1 MENKGVW
8 VLDIET
14 TDLLANMLDYSSFPY
29 KLKPEAKLWCVVL
42 RNVYTEEIISAEGIN
57 ITRDWLKVSLE
68 GCTHLIGHNVIKF
81 DFLTLKL
88 FGVLDYNVGYLDQRD
103 SVFGKDV
110 KIIDTLI
117 LSRLFNPDRFGGHS
131 LHSWGERVPNE
142 NLKMDFRQL
151 CINKGYITKSSP
163 KGQEFKNYCPE
174 MLTYCLQD
182 TSVNK
187 DTFFALMGEMDG
199 YKGWSQAIKVE
210 NKLADLAVRR
220 ETLGFWFDK
229 DLAVKC
235 VEDLTEKMEALQN
248 KVNPILPPKPM
259 TKGELNAFTAPNIQ
273 FIKNGRPSANLV
285 KFAARI
291 GGFIEEDTT
300 EEESPVYAI
309 SFENKRYILPYTL
322 PFKTHVEAD
331 ISNLDHV
338 KTTLIDVYGWEP
350 TEWAERDLTKD
361 SKKQALSLDKQEKA
375 LERWFKETM
384 EGKYKV
390 LRLAAAFEK
399 FKVKKGGDLLEV
411 IKSKL
416 GSAFPVKVITSPK
429 VRVGVEKELC
439 PNLTKLGEKV
449 EFAKDFALFLTYKHR
464 KSSIAGGDIEDMDFD
479 LEYPNTGFLS
489 MYREE
494 DGRVATPAI
503 EIGASTNRYRHIGIA
518 NIARATSVYGKE
530 MRSLFGSG
538 EHGLQFGYDF
548 ASLEARIQGHYC
560 WKYTGGEELAV
571 SLLAEK
577 PNDIHTLTGLRL
589 GLPRGDAK
597 SINYAILY
605 GSSVNK
611 IKNML
616 SCEIGR
622 ATEIYDGFWDSV
634 LPLKELKAA
643 VEKHWENN
651 DKKFVIGIDGRK
663 INIRSKHSILNAL
676 FQSAG
681 VISAKYVN
689 VISMQY
695 LESLGHCI
703 DPFIA
708 QPSVCEMIAYHD
720 ECQLFVDKKNVSFKK
735 FESKEQAVDFVA
747 SWTGS
752 QLSAISEGN
761 IWYVTLPNDISISIE
776 KAITKTQEL
785 LKLSVPL
792 GFEWIVNKN
801 WYGCH

>member
-1 MENKGVW
+1 MENRALI
-8 VLDIET
+8 LDIET

-29 KLKPEAKLWCVVL
+29 KLKPEAKLWCVVI
-42 RNVYTEEIISAEGIN
+42 RDAYTDEVIAEEKEN
-57 ITRDWLKVSLE
+57 ITKEWLQNALK
-68 GCTHLIGHNVIKF
+68 GCTYLIGHNVIKF

-88 FGVLDYNVGYLDQRD
+88 FGVLEYQVGYLDQPD
-103 SVFGKDV
+103 LVFGEETQIV
-110 KIIDTLI
+110 DTLI

-131 LHSWGERVPNE
+131 LHAWGERFKN
-142 NLKMDFRQL
+142 NAKTDFRQL
-151 CINKGYITKSSP
+151 CINKGYIEKGSP
-163 KGQEFKNYCPE
+163 KGSEFKHYCPE
-174 MLTYCLQD
+174 MLQYCLQD

-187 DTFFALMGEMDG
+187 DVFFALIKEIDN
-199 YKGWSQAIKVE
+199 YKGWRQAIKVE

-220 ETLGFWFDK
+220 ESLGFWFDK
-229 DLAVKC
+229 ELAVKC
-235 VEDLTEKMEALQN
+235 VGDLTEKMEELQN

-259 TKGELNAFTAPNIQ
+259 TKGELKDFTAPNTQ
-273 FIKNGRPSANLV
+273 FLKSGKPSTHIV
-285 KFAARI
+285 KFATRI

-300 EEESPVYAI
+300 EEDSPVYAI
-309 SFENKRYILPYTL
+309 NFENKRYTLPYTL
-322 PFKTHVEAD
+322 PLKTHVEAD

-338 KTTLIDVYGWEP
+338 KTTLINVYGWEP

-361 SKKQALSLDKQEKA
+361 SKKQSLSLDKQDKA

-384 EGKYKV
+384 EGKYKE

-399 FKVKKGGDLLEV
+399 FKVKKGGDLLEA
-411 IKSKL
+411 IRSKL
-416 GSAFPVKVITSPK
+416 GGAFPVKVITSPK

-449 EFAKDFALFLTYKHR
+449 EFANDFALFLTYKHR
-464 KSSIAGGDIEDMDFD
+464 KSSIAGGDIEDIDFD

-494 DGRVATPAI
+494 DGRVPTPAI

-538 EHGLQFGYDF
+538 KDGLQFGYDF

-560 WKYTGGEELAV
+560 WKYTNGEELAV

-616 SCEIGR
+616 SCALER
-622 ATEIYDGFWDSV
+622 ATEIYNGFWDSV

-643 VEKHWENN
+643 VEKHWESN

-703 DPFIA
+703 DPFTA

-720 ECQLFVDKKNVSFKK
+720 ECQLFVSKKNVAFKT
-735 FESKEQAVDFVA
+735 FASKEEANEFVA

-761 IWYVTLPNDISISIE
+761 TWYVTLPNDISISIE

-792 GFEWIVNKN
+792 GFEWVVNKN